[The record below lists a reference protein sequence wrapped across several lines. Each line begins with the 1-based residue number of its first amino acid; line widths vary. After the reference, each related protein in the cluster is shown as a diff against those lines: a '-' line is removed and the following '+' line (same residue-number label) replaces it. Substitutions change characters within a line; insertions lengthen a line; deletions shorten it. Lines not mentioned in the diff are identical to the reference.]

1 MYLLVAA
8 TEAEIEKARSQIPGH
23 GAQFLV
29 TGMGPVE
36 ATLALTKHLGG
47 TSHSYQAVINVGT
60 AGAFID
66 TGLGLLDAC
75 LAGKEVIGD
84 LGICLQDRIAGFSP
98 SLAVPRE
105 FSLTGELL
113 ARAERTL
120 AAMAIPCR
128 VGTFVTVSCVSGT
141 RTRGDQLRD
150 RHQAICENMEGA
162 ALARVC
168 QSFELPFLELRCISN
183 MVEERNT
190 GNWRLAEAATHAC
203 AIAAQLVTAWAS
215 PLPGAE

>member
-8 TEAEIEKARSQIPGH
+8 TEGEIEKARSHIQGN
-23 GAQFLV
+23 GVQFLV

-47 TSHSYQAVINVGT
+47 DHSSYQAVINTGT
-60 AGAFID
+60 AGAFIG

-75 LAGKEVIGD
+75 LAAREVIGD
-84 LGICLQDRIAGFSP
+84 LGICLQDRIAGFSS

-105 FSLTGELL
+105 FSLAGDLL

-128 VGTFVTVSCVSGT
+128 SGTFVTVNCVSGT
-141 RTRGDQLRD
+141 RNRGDQLRD

-168 QSFELPFLELRCISN
+168 QSFGLPFLELRCISN

-190 GNWRLAEAATHAC
+190 ANWRLAEAAARAC
-203 AIAAQLVTAWAS
+203 VIAARLLAAWQT
-215 PLPGAE
+215 GQEEFR